1 MRNGVFLFCMPLSS
15 LEEGGRREIGAPFGG
30 GQFTADGTGGGEG
43 KGEEGVR

>member
-1 MRNGVFLFCMPLSS
+1 MPLSS
-15 LEEGGRREIGAPFGG
+15 LEGEKGGEIGAPFGG